1 MTDFD
6 YYLTFG
12 RRYLAM
18 GVLVYIIAA
27 YTALNINTDIDIS
40 TFIVYSAAYAAA
52 VAFASIP
59 LLLLNIKRDIK
70 YSILG
75 CLLLTVIFILGF
87 FRTVMYINS
96 IEKKQM
102 IFDDRATISGVV
114 KSEPALSSS
123 GKTVEFDVKV
133 YEIKDSPAL
142 KKPINVRVFA
152 NTDYF
157 NRDIEYGS
165 TVMCSVKRMN
175 DKPAFKNAFTYSR
188 YLLQNNIIC
197 SGYVKL
203 IKPTVLNV
211 SDDSL
216 FYCLENLGYNIR
228 KYILTVCENSP
239 CGNDEK
245 ALLKG
250 ILVGDRDG
258 FSEDLYSRYSN
269 SGFMHIAAVSGMHT
283 SYLFLLISFILRIFR
298 FPKRFICIP
307 AIPLLVLFAAV
318 ALFTPSVC
326 RAVTMMSIMLV
337 SIAVRRSNDSI
348 TALSVAALILVIQN
362 PYSLES
368 ASFLMSFGAT
378 LAILVF
384 YSPIRSCLNCIVTDK
399 PTFEAGANKLKYLA
413 SCTVSKLTGYIAQSI
428 SLSLCGTLGLS
439 YFTARMFGT
448 IQWGSIIG
456 SIFVLPVVAIVFIT
470 GYANCL
476 ISLICKPLSS
486 LVFKLIL
493 NPSLW
498 FINTCAEFFSKRI
511 FRINTYTPPRSFFVI
526 FIILCLGIYILLIP
540 SKNKSSDTDDDIY

>member
-18 GVLVYIIAA
+18 GVLVYTIAA

-40 TFIVYSAAYAAA
+40 TFLIYSSAYAAA
-52 VAFASIP
+52 VALASVP
-59 LLLLNIKRDIK
+59 LLLLNIKRGTK
-70 YSILG
+70 YLILG

-87 FRTVMYINS
+87 SRTVIYTNS
-96 IEKKQM
+96 IEKTQTL
-102 IFDDRATISGVV
+102 FDDRVTISGVV
-114 KSEPALSSS
+114 KSEPSLSSS
-123 GKTVEFDVKV
+123 GKTIEFDVRV
-133 YEIKDSPAL
+133 YEIKDSSAL
-142 KKPINVRVFA
+142 KKPIKVRIFA

-157 NRDIEYGS
+157 NHDIEYGS
-165 TVMCSVKRMN
+165 TIMCSVKRMN

-203 IKPTVLNV
+203 IKTIDPP
-211 SDDSL
+211 SMDSSA
-216 FYCLENLGYNIR
+216 FDHFESLGYNIR
-228 KYILTVCENSP
+228 KHILTVCENSP

-258 FSEDLYSRYSN
+258 FSEDLYSHYSN

-283 SYLFLLISFILRIFR
+283 SYLFLLISFILGTFH

-307 AIPLLVLFAAV
+307 TIPLLILFAAV
-318 ALFTPSVC
+318 SLFTPSVC
-326 RAVTMMSIMLV
+326 RAVIMMSVMLIAL
-337 SIAVRRSNDSI
+337 SIRRSNDSI

-378 LAILVF
+378 LSILVF
-384 YSPIRSCLNCIVTDK
+384 YSPIHSRLNCIVTDK
-399 PTFEAGANKLKYLA
+399 PTFEAGGNKLKYLLLYA
-413 SCTVSKLTGYIAQSI
+413 INKLTGYTAQSI

-439 YFTARMFGT
+439 YFIAKMFGS
-448 IQWGSIIG
+448 IQWGSIVG

-470 GYANCL
+470 GYANYF
-476 ISLICKPLSS
+476 ISMIYKPLST
-486 LVFKLIL
+486 LIFKLIL
-493 NPSLW
+493 NPALC
-498 FINTCAEFFSKRI
+498 FINACAGFFSKSI
-511 FRINTYTPPRSFFVI
+511 FRINTYTLPKSFFII
-526 FIILCLGIYILLIP
+526 FIIFCLCLYMILIP
-540 SKNKSSDTDDDIY
+540 SKNKPTNPEDDID